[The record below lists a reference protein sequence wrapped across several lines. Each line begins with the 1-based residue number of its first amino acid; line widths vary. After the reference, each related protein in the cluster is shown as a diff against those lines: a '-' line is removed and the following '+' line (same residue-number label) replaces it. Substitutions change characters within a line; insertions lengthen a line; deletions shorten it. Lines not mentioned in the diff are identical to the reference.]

1 MRYISEFIHI
11 SKIKLYSI
19 ITTVTGNKIYKYD
32 DNIVSVLN
40 NILKNNNM
48 NMCTIEQE
56 NFYKQFF
63 EEANKVTT
71 NESPYINIGLYSNM
85 EQKFKDLDIYLGG
98 IV

>member
-11 SKIKLYSI
+11 SKIKLYDI
-19 ITTVTGNKIYKYD
+19 ITTVTGNKIYKYN
-32 DNIVSVLN
+32 DNIVNVLN

-48 NMCTIEQE
+48 NMCTVEQE

-71 NESPYINIGLYSNM
+71 NESPYINTELYNNM

>member
-19 ITTVTGNKIYKYD
+19 ITTVTGNKIYKYN
-32 DNIVSVLN
+32 DNIVNVLN

-48 NMCTIEQE
+48 NMCTVEQE

-71 NESPYINIGLYSNM
+71 NESPYINTELYNNM

>member
-32 DNIVSVLN
+32 NNIVSILN

-56 NFYKQFF
+56 EFYKEFF
-63 EEANKVTT
+63 KEANKVT
-71 NESPYINIGLYSNM
+71 IN
-85 EQKFKDLDIYLGG
+85 
-98 IV
+98 